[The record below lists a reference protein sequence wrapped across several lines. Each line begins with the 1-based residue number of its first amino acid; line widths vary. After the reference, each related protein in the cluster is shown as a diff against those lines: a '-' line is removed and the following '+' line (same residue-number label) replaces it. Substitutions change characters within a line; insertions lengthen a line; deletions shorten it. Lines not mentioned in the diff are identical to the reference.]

1 MTAGPVVAQ
10 QESAAFVYGAAG
22 PSDPTTPSGN
32 AQVTTMASGTGTSP
46 PEGTSQVDDIDEA
59 LLSPR
64 TKPIDEPDAMDI
76 STSAPLA
83 ASASVTAAAEPRNI
97 AELQSAQVT
106 SFNTTEQAAAP
117 MDIDLGAPAAPPA
130 PTAPSAPA
138 ASGEEKL
145 KDANGDDEVTTI

>member
-10 QESAAFVYGAAG
+10 QESAAFAYGAAG
-22 PSDPTTPSGN
+22 PSGPTTPSGN

-117 MDIDLGAPAAPPA
+117 MDIWALLRPHLHLLLRQRRLLL
-130 PTAPSAPA
+130 
-138 ASGEEKL
+138 EKR
-145 KDANGDDEVTTI
+145 NSRMQMETTR